1 MMSIVVSNVALS
13 FKHKLNS
20 STICISSNL
29 ILVEEDIHKDTR
41 NCKRIILIK
50 IHSGSQTHLYKNS

>member
-50 IHSGSQTHLYKNS
+50 YHSVR